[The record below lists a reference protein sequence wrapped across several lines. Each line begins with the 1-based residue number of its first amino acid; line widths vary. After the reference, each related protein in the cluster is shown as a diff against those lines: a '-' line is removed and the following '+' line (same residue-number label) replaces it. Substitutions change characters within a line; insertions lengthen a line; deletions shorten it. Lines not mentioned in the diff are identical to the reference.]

1 MVCCELYCLYFR
13 PCVPIVCRVV
23 ACRVLSVAAAVCVLC
38 VFYGRGQC
46 VRMWQ
51 EHNQHGLSRAVALP
65 GTLDFAWCFMASRRV
80 HALLGSL
87 TPASHC
93 SGLSAGFPALHWAGA
108 CVTLLLFEQ
117 AGAHFTCVQRTVVH
131 AWSRAPSCY
140 WGVAGSTGV
149 VGSATETQLL
159 LCVASHCHPSAGA
172 GTMVPLHTCQRVHL
186 TGWCL
191 RWW

>member
-1 MVCCELYCLYFR
+1 MDVVNCITCISDRVCPLCVELLLAVSCQLR
-13 PCVPIVCRVV
+13 Q
-23 ACRVLSVAAAVCVLC
+23 LSVCC

-51 EHNQHGLSRAVALP
+51 EHNQHGLSRAIALP
-65 GTLDFAWCFMASRRV
+65 GTLDFPWCTMASRRV
-80 HALLGSL
+80 RALLGSL

-93 SGLSAGFPALHWAGA
+93 SGLSSGFPALQWAGA

-117 AGAHFTCVQRTVVH
+117 AGAHFTCAQRTVVH

-172 GTMVPLHTCQRVHL
+172 GTKVPLHTCQRVHL